1 MVESGKYWIIAAM
14 GVAAVL
20 VPLSLMIFSGMLQ
33 RIRIRPSTPADQ
45 EPRFMRM
52 TYESGMVPTGE
63 ANVQFNFRF
72 YLFALLFVIFDVEVI
87 FLLPWAARFLSLGW
101 VAFIGMAIFLILVLV
116 GFLYEWKKEALE
128 WQK

>member
-14 GVAAVL
+14 GVAAFV
-20 VPLSLMIFSGMLQ
+20 VPVSLMVFSGLLQ
-33 RIRIRPSTPADQ
+33 RVRIRPSTPPDQ

-52 TYESGMVPTGE
+52 TYESGMEPTGE
-63 ANVQFNFRF
+63 TNVQFNFRF

-87 FLLPWAARFLSLGW
+87 FLLPWAARFLTLGW
-101 VAFIGMAIFLILVLV
+101 VAFVGMAIFLILVLV